1 MDCINEIRR
10 QRPTT
15 KAQKDLLERC
25 ANSLDALTRKID
37 AGEVDKK
44 SFALRASDGNA
55 GDGVPSTGRGRGRAL
70 ARGRRGRR

>member
-1 MDCINEIRR
+1 MECINEIRR

-15 KAQKDLLERC
+15 KAQEDLLERC

-44 SFALRASDGNA
+44 ASAPSDGDTA
-55 GDGVPSTGRGRGRAL
+55 ASSSPSTGRGRGRRRGG
-70 ARGRRGRR
+70 RGRR